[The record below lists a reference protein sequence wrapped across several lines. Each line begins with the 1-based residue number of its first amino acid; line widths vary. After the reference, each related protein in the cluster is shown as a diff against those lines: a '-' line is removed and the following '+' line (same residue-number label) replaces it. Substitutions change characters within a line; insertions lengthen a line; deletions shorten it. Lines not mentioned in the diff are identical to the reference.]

1 MCVTI
6 QRGRRAPVKSGPN
19 RLWALLARIS
29 LARLIVHNEFLLAIP
44 ERGLGGGVRGR
55 VEYPPCRPCFDPNGL
70 DPSGLLMRASPVL
83 AL

>member
-1 MCVTI
+1 MCGTI

-44 ERGLGGGVRGR
+44 ERGLGAVCAAGSNTPPADR
-55 VEYPPCRPCFDPNGL
+55 VL
-70 DPSGLLMRASPVL
+70 TLMGSIHRVYL
-83 AL
+83 